1 MKPWSDNMRKKKSDI
16 YNFFIRMVF
25 RGLVNVRPLVEGYL
39 IIDIGTYELNA
50 WQFKWSKQG
59 KFSKV
64 KPLR

>member
-1 MKPWSDNMRKKKSDI
+1 MKPWSDNMRKKKEKWHGI
-16 YNFFIRMVF
+16 VF

-50 WQFKWSKQG
+50 WHFKWSKQG